1 MKKSP
6 DQPPIQEKWLW
17 TFEHTKITS
26 TNLDWV
32 AALAEAL
39 DLPLSALLVPSPD
52 EVMTPEEQRWRMVLR
67 MHGIQP
73 DIVHAVR
80 VMEASESKKKPP
92 D

>member
-1 MKKSP
+1 M
-6 DQPPIQEKWLW
+6 
-17 TFEHTKITS
+17 
-26 TNLDWV
+26 
-32 AALAEAL
+32 AEAL

-73 DIVHAVR
+73 SAIEDIVHTVR
-80 VMEASESKKKPP
+80 VIEESEAEQKPT